1 MMKNRESMICLWRMS
16 KNIVKLNPNLEINK
30 TIIMKSVLF
39 TDKKPRM
46 KMLCIV
52 LLVGLKMDE

>member
-1 MMKNRESMICLWRMS
+1 MKI
-16 KNIVKLNPNLEINK
+16 NPNLEINK

-46 KMLCIV
+46 KMLCI
-52 LLVGLKMDE
+52 GASY